1 MEFRQL
7 ECFCAAGELEHFS
20 NAAERL
26 HITQPALS
34 GSIRSLEQELDVTL
48 FIRDGKRVHL
58 SSQGRALLPQAQ
70 RILAERDSFLV
81 QAGHGQ
87 QTAVVRFAVT
97 AASEL
102 LPGIINGFRRAHPGV
117 ELILLQTEQEADA
130 ADLYLEVTMEA
141 RYTSKETTLTGEEIM
156 LAVPVT
162 DKLSQQETISLQS
175 LSDVPLISLRPG
187 HHMRGLEDHYFRR
200 AGITPHRTVECDSPA
215 TLRQL
220 IRLGLGIAM
229 VPSLSW
235 RSAESPEVRFIPI
248 SWPQCRRFL
257 SIRVERNDPAVF
269 LLRDYLVQFFKT
281 TGAATDEPLEA

>member
-20 NAAERL
+20 KAAERL

-34 GSIRSLEQELDVTL
+34 GSIRSLEQELDMTL
-48 FIRDGKRVHL
+48 FVREGKRVHL
-58 SSQGRALLPQAQ
+58 SSQGRILLAQAQ
-70 RILAERDSFLV
+70 RILAERDKFLV

-87 QTAVVRFAVT
+87 QRAVVRFVAT

-102 LPGIINGFRRAHPGV
+102 LPGIIGGFRRAHPEI

-130 ADLYLEVTMEA
+130 ADLFLEVTMEE
-141 RYTSKETTLTGEEIM
+141 RYTAKETTLTGEEIL
-156 LAVPVT
+156 LAVPLT
-162 DKLSQQETISLQS
+162 DKLSGRDSISLQE
-175 LSDVPLISLRPG
+175 LSDTPLISLRPG
-187 HHMRGLEDHYFRR
+187 HHLRGLEDHYFRR
-200 AGITPHRTVECDSPA
+200 AGIMPHRTVECDSPA

-248 SWPQCRRFL
+248 SWPHCRRFL
-257 SIRVERNDPAVF
+257 GVRIARDDPPVR
-269 LLRDYLVQFFKT
+269 LLRDYLVQFFKDHA
-281 TGAATDEPLEA
+281 G